1 MTQTNQ
7 EVAVVTEI
15 ELFDRAL
22 ALTRACQR
30 ADLERR
36 LTLVRRRVQDP
47 GVRVLVVG
55 EPKRGKSSLV
65 NALVGAPVCAVAED
79 VVTRVP
85 TVVRG
90 GPVPR
95 AALVLGRRT
104 SAGGSPAPDAEPA
117 RVGVPLETLAARLAA
132 P

>member
-1 MTQTNQ
+1 MTQASQ

-36 LTLVRRRVQDP
+36 LTLVRQRVREP

-65 NALVGAPVCAVAED
+65 NALVGAPVCPVAED

-90 GPVPR
+90 GAVPR
-95 AALVLGRRT
+95 AALVVGGRPRP
-104 SAGGSPAPDAEPA
+104 GGGAPGAVPEPE
-117 RVGVPLETLAARLAA
+117 RIDVPLEK
-132 P
+132 

>member
-1 MTQTNQ
+1 MTQASQ

-30 ADLERR
+30 PDLERR
-36 LTLVRRRVQDP
+36 LMLVSERVRNP

-65 NALVGAPVCAVAED
+65 NALVGAPVCPVGED

-90 GPVPR
+90 GPEPR
-95 AALVLGRRT
+95 ATLVLRSGT
-104 SAGGSPAPDAEPA
+104 SVAEPDSTE
-117 RVGVPLETLAARLAA
+117 RVEQPIDELAARLTAEPA
-132 P
+132 